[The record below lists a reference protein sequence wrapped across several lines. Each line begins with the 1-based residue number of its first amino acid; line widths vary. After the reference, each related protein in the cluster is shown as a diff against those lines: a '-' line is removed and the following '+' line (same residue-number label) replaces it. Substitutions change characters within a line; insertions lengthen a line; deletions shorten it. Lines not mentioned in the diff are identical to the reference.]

1 MEQKYSGFVLIWVN
15 SYGITFLIF
24 SRCRGRFLQ
33 CQPDYD
39 SVLSKIVFILFL
51 TSQFLKV
58 KGEIFEFESRARSR
72 SNLISRSAPA
82 MALYRPSLFD
92 CLQAGGS
99 VEEISYNDPELLPED
114 RFSDSSDDVGLR
126 NISFSTSSRLRPNA
140 RVSGEKKTT
149 STPQIQKEHSNDR
162 LTSTSSWTNSIT
174 RQAVIAI
181 SFCIY
186 GVILFPSIVQA

>member
-72 SNLISRSAPA
+72 SNLMRSRSAPA

-99 VEEISYNDPELLPED
+99 VEEISYNDPED

-126 NISFSTSSRLRPNA
+126 NISFSTSSRLRPKIYYA
-140 RVSGEKKTT
+140 RVSGEKKNNQHTT
-149 STPQIQKEHSNDR
+149 NTKR
-162 LTSTSSWTNSIT
+162 T
-174 RQAVIAI
+174 
-181 SFCIY
+181 
-186 GVILFPSIVQA
+186 